1 MPSLKRLLAVMGTI
15 VALTALAPVASAGSP
30 TDFHL
35 DKTCAEDPS
44 EPLGFFCTVQ
54 HSDFKWIPP
63 GTEIHYDVGPADNAQ
78 TATIEI
84 ANGSSTGVCT
94 WSSDVDAICVFDAG
108 TGRLAQFKLEVV
120 VTASADQS
128 IWYWDG
134 TYAFADDNREQRNA
148 ETTFTKWITGPGP
161 APIVASMAGV
171 VGGDVG
177 VGTFTG
183 EVLTLVDNP
192 LPDGT
197 RVIDAIYH
205 FNGSEHSFTALMHV
219 VATGHAA
226 GDTAALTGQVTEGWL
241 AGNLVT
247 AEYTQIICTHGA
259 VTGTCFQGTLQIL
272 RGTKTAD

>member
-15 VALTALAPVASAGSP
+15 VALTALAPVASAGSSH
-30 TDFHL
+30 DFHL
-35 DKTCAEDPS
+35 DKTCADSS
-44 EPLGFFCTVQ
+44 EPLGYVCTVE
-54 HSDFKWIPP
+54 HSDFKWIPA
-63 GTEIHYDVGPADNAQ
+63 GTEIHYAPGPADNAQ
-78 TATIEI
+78 IATIEI
-84 ANGSSTGVCT
+84 RNGSTTGVCT

-108 TGRLAQFKLEVV
+108 TGRLSQFKLDVV

-134 TYAFADDNREQRNA
+134 TYAFGDDSREQRNA

-177 VGTFTG
+177 AGTFAG

-197 RVIDAIYH
+197 RVIDAVYH
-205 FNGSEHSFTALMHV
+205 FNGAQHSFTALMRV
-219 VATGHAA
+219 VATGHAT
-226 GDTAALTGQVTEGWL
+226 GDTAVLTGRVTEGWL
-241 AGNLVT
+241 KGNLVS
-247 AEYTQIICTHGA
+247 AEYTQVNCTHGG
-259 VTGTCFQGTLQIL
+259 VTGTCFQGTLEIL
-272 RGTKTAD
+272 RGTRTAD